1 MKFEKI
7 KPGMFVYDVGRQK
20 LGNTTLST
28 VVVWG
33 VNIVSVDAEKR
44 TVDAEWNHNLI
55 RTYNERVYKKWRAAK
70 PMLVPVGIFGGKRL
84 ATKDEIAV
92 AKRAVDESI
101 DA

>member
-7 KPGMFVYDVGRQK
+7 KPGMLVYDVGRQR

-44 TVDAEWNHNLI
+44 TVDAAWNHNLI
-55 RTYNERVYKKWRAAK
+55 RTYTEREYKKWRAVA
-70 PMLVPVGIFGGKRL
+70 PMLISTGPFGGKRL

>member
-33 VNIVSVDAEKR
+33 VNIVSVDDEKR
-44 TVDAEWNHNLI
+44 TVEASWNHNLI
-55 RTYNERVYKKWRAAK
+55 RTYSEREYKKWRAEK
-70 PMLVPVGIFGGKRL
+70 PMLVSVGIFGGKRL
-84 ATKDEIAV
+84 ATKDEIAA
-92 AKRAVDESI
+92 AKRDQEEL
-101 DA
+101 